1 MKKIEIG
8 NYYIFDTHGGCEE
21 LDGRSGSPVLV
32 LRTLTGKEVDINDVG
47 PMYEVIFPDGY
58 KRDVFEDELS

>member
-21 LDGRSGSPVLV
+21 LDDRSGSPVLV
-32 LRTLTGKEVDINDVG
+32 LRTLTEKEVDINDIG